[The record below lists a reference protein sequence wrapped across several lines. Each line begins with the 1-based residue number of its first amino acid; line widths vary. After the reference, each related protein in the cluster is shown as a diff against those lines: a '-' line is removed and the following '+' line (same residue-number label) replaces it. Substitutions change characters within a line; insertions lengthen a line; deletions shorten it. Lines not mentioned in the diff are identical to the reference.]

1 MPIPKVSVLERVDC
15 ITVFNLYLFIQSPR
29 LDYIIHKQWELKG
42 ITVNVIKIYK
52 NYKIIRKIHEHYL
65 INHSVKNE

>member
-1 MPIPKVSVLERVDC
+1 MLVPKVSVLERVDC
-15 ITVFNLYLFIQSPR
+15 ITIFNLYLFIQSPR
-29 LDYIIHKQWELKG
+29 LDYIIHKPCELRC

-52 NYKIIRKIHEHYL
+52 NYKIIRKIHIHYL